1 VPITANARYIA
12 KVTSTPEQPTLA
24 DVMAAIGALVLKV
37 EGIDNKTDDLTTAT
51 AQGFGHVMTELAG
64 VKADIAAVKDELRG
78 EIRATEASLI
88 ARIDAVQ
95 QVVRSVKA
103 DIASHAQDG
112 PHHRHAA

>member
-1 VPITANARYIA
+1 MGVTA
-12 KVTSTPEQPTLA
+12 TPEQPTLA
-24 DVMAAIGALVLKV
+24 DVLAAIAALAAKV
-37 EGIDNKTDDLTTAT
+37 DGIDSKTDDLTTAT

-64 VKADIAAVKDELRG
+64 VKSDVAAVKDELRG

-103 DIASHAQDG
+103 DVASHVQDG

>member
-1 VPITANARYIA
+1 MAPP
-12 KVTSTPEQPTLA
+12 PEPTLA
-24 DVMAAIGALVLKV
+24 DVMAAIAALAAKV
-37 EGIDNKTDDLTTAT
+37 DGIDNKTDDLTTAT
-51 AQGFGHVMTELAG
+51 AQSFGHVMTGLAG
-64 VKADIAAVKDELRG
+64 VKADIADAKDELRG

-103 DIASHAQDG
+103 DVASHVQDG